1 MPFGRPPIATK
12 GLDDKFKVLEKLD
25 VTQGDYNG
33 GIFKVRLNRS
43 REVCIEKRF
52 KPEHIQQ
59 GVALREMNILRALD
73 HPNITEYYH
82 AFIEDQPRLRASLF
96 MEICDLGSLND
107 ILTKYRER
115 RQVIGE
121 SFVWSA
127 FIQLANAIGYIQY
140 GVDNACSGR
149 ERPKRGWRKVIH
161 RDIHPR
167 NIFLQTFPGSQ
178 YPRVV
183 LGDFGCGYFADSD
196 YEDVAGSYVGFD
208 PAWAPPESPAFGP
221 PSDIW
226 SMGSAIQDMCRL
238 RGPESR
244 LCQGAGSQYSQLLN
258 QAVRWAMEKDWHR
271 RPKILDFG
279 PQLRVWERE
288 ARVPVFEIPDM
299 MYEHYLDG
307 W

>member
-1 MPFGRPPIATK
+1 MPFGRPSIANK
-12 GLDDKFKVLEKLD
+12 ALDGEFKVLEKLD
-25 VTQGDYNG
+25 VTQGDFNG
-33 GIFKVRLNRS
+33 GIYKVRIHS
-43 REVCIEKRF
+43 TREVCIEKRF
-52 KPEHIQQ
+52 KPEHIEV
-59 GVALREMNILRALD
+59 GLALKEINILRALN

-82 AFIEDQPRLRASLF
+82 AFIEEQPRLRASLF

-115 RQVIGE
+115 RLVIGE

-127 FIQLANAIGYIQY
+127 FIQLSDAIGYIQY
-140 GVDNACSGR
+140 GIESAVRGD
-149 ERPKRGWRKVIH
+149 RPSRGWRKVVH

-167 NIFLQTFPGSQ
+167 NIFLQSYCGSP

-183 LGDFGCGYFADSD
+183 LGDFGCGHFVDSAYD
-196 YEDVAGSYVGFD
+196 DVGGSYFGFD

-226 SMGSAIQDMCRL
+226 SMGSAVQDMCRL

-244 LCQGAGSQYSQLLN
+244 LYSGAGSQYSRTLN
-258 QAVRWAMEKDWHR
+258 RAIQWAMETDWR
-271 RPKILDFG
+271 KRPRILDLA
-279 PQLRVWERE
+279 PQLRMWERE
-288 ARVPVFEIPDM
+288 ARVPVFEIPDT